1 MVIKGRLAAA
11 ALLMLLALPASAAPA
26 FLAAKPEQTLSFAI
40 VRNGEVIGSHS
51 YTFRTRADGG
61 TIVTIH
67 ASIRVSIL
75 MVTAFSFEQHG
86 TELWEGDHLRAMD
99 FFTDDDGLRHKV
111 EAEVSRG
118 RMTVAVDGKP
128 PVSHPEML
136 PATLWH
142 IPNMQTAMVL
152 DPADGDATPVKTTM
166 IGEEVITVRGRP
178 LKAQHWVWDGGLKRD
193 LWYDGNQA
201 LVQVRIK
208 GDDDS
213 DVFYVLK

>member
-1 MVIKGRLAAA
+1 MRIVCRLTA
-11 ALLMLLALPASAAPA
+11 ALVMLLPALPAAAMPA
-26 FLAAKPEQTLSFAI
+26 FLSARADQTLTYSV
-40 VRNGEVIGSHS
+40 VRNGETIGSHS
-51 YTFRTRADGG
+51 YTFRTRPDGG
-61 TIVTIH
+61 TVVTIH
-67 ASIRVSIL
+67 ATIRVSIL
-75 MVTAFSFEQHG
+75 MVTAYSFEQHG
-86 TELWEGDHLRAMD
+86 TELWENDHLKAMD

-111 EAEVSRG
+111 EAEVSRS
-118 RMTVAVDGKP
+118 RMTVSVDGKP
-128 PVSHPEML
+128 PVYHPEML

-142 IPNMQTAMVL
+142 IPSPQTNIVL
-152 DPADGDATPVKTTM
+152 DPADGDATPIKTSYA
-166 IGEEVITVRGRP
+166 GEDTITVRGRP